1 MKACVIALLVLPSLL
16 AAQDRAAVS
25 DPVTLEIRSTDTLRV
40 ASVAINVEGGLF
52 GSLGVL
58 RPSPGHIHC
67 EATGCVATTPAVL
80 ELTVAPGEGRLSV
93 PDGAPELEVTVKAP
107 DGLTR
112 HLVAYGH
119 TLSFARGAGG
129 TLTVH
134 ASRMTTR
141 F

>member
-1 MKACVIALLVLPSLL
+1 MKAFAIVLLILPSLL
-16 AAQDRAAVS
+16 ATQEPAALS
-25 DPVTLEIRSTDTLRV
+25 GPVTLEIRSTDTLRV
-40 ASVAINVEGGLF
+40 ASVAINLEGRLF

-58 RPSPGHIHC
+58 RPAPGKIYC
-67 EATGCVATTPAVL
+67 ATMGCVATTPAIL
-80 ELTVAPGEGRLSV
+80 ELTVAPGEARMSV
-93 PDGAPELEVTVKAP
+93 PDGAPELEVTVRAP

-119 TLSFARGAGG
+119 TLSFARDAGG

-134 ASRMTTR
+134 GSRMTTR

>member
-1 MKACVIALLVLPSLL
+1 MKACAIALLLLPSLL
-16 AAQDRAAVS
+16 AGQERAAVS
-25 DPVTLEIRSTDTLRV
+25 GPVTLEIRSTDTLRV
-40 ASVAINVEGGLF
+40 ASVAIDVEGALF

-58 RPSPGHIHC
+58 RPAPGQIHC
-67 EATGCVATTPAVL
+67 GSTGCVATTPAVL
-80 ELTVAPGEGRLSV
+80 ELTVGSGEARVSV
-93 PDGAPELEVTVKAP
+93 PAGAPELEVTVKAP

-119 TLSFARGAGG
+119 TLSFAREAGG

-134 ASRMTTR
+134 ASRLTTR

>member
-1 MKACVIALLVLPSLL
+1 MKACAIALLVLPSLL
-16 AAQDRAAVS
+16 AAQERAALS
-25 DPVTLEIRSTDTLRV
+25 GPITLEIRSTDTLRV
-40 ASVAINVEGGLF
+40 ASVAINFEGRLF

-58 RPSPGHIHC
+58 RPSPGQIHC
-67 EATGCVATTPAVL
+67 GAMGCVATTPAIL
-80 ELTVAPGEGRLSV
+80 ELTVAPGKGRISV

-107 DGLTR
+107 DGVAR

-119 TLSFARGAGG
+119 TLSFAREAGG